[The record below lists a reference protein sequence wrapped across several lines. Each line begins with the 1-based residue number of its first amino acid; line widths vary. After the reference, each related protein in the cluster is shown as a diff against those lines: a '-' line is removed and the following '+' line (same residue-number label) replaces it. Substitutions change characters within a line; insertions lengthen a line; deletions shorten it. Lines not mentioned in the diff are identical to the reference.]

1 MSVESWKSF
10 FDVGTV
16 IAAFLALV
24 ENRGLK
30 SVGHR
35 LSCRVRRVRSVLLRL
50 GKARS
55 GQDLYH
61 SWGDS
66 AHIRSPQ
73 WWQCFGKKSEY
84 FPDAR
89 SG

>member
-30 SVGHR
+30 SVGAPG
-35 LSCRVRRVRSVLLRL
+35 LSVGAQKFPSLHWNSTSL
-50 GKARS
+50 AAI
-55 GQDLYH
+55 
-61 SWGDS
+61 WIFDS
-66 AHIRSPQ
+66 QSRTKIV
-73 WWQCFGKKSEY
+73 
-84 FPDAR
+84 
-89 SG
+89 